1 MVLQTQFCQIL
12 TYGDMFPNGVFT
24 VFMFI
29 GIDVVDFFTDTTHIL
44 IVSFPD
50 KQNAVLENVI
60 GE

>member
-1 MVLQTQFCQIL
+1 
-12 TYGDMFPNGVFT
+12 MFPNGVFT